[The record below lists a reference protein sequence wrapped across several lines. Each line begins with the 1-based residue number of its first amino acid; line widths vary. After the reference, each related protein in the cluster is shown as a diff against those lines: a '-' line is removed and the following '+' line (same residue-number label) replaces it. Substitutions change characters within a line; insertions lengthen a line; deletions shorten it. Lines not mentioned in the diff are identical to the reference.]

1 MKILLLAAALTMTTA
16 ATAQTIPKF
25 KKDAP
30 YTVVREQ
37 LLRAGFLAEQLPVAE
52 SDRCAPGRTEMCI
65 TFPETRWCLGTGKA
79 TCEFVLR
86 NPRGGLIQVTAEGE
100 SEDPAV
106 QTIKRLSDRDISR
119 LMAE

>member
-1 MKILLLAAALTMTTA
+1 MKIWVLVAALATTSA
-16 ATAQTIPKF
+16 ASAQTVPKF

-30 YTVVREQ
+30 YTQVREQ
-37 LLRAGFLAEQLPVAE
+37 LLRAGFLAEQLPAAE
-52 SDRCAPGRTEMCI
+52 TDRCAPGRTEICA

-86 NPRGGLIQVTAEGE
+86 NPRGGLVQVTAVGE
-100 SEDPAV
+100 NDNPAV
-106 QTIKRLSDRDISR
+106 QSIKRMTDREISG